1 LRIDGHETLLR
12 MNDDPRLLAL
22 RGEQP
27 SALAVRGDEMANR
40 RSDLD
45 AFKNGAAMLTQA
57 GNRVAAL
64 ALLWSAVAIEP
75 TDLGSHRRLAATLFN
90 GGDVDGAA
98 NEYARYIEFMLPLG
112 DVGRATMEL
121 AYGVKMLG
129 GHRALQEAAEKIA
142 SAIRSLV
149 PAVVE
154 TLTLPVPRLLPKVP
168 FRFCVHDDGNL
179 HWMQLEGGTDEV
191 APNAVRMLDRED
203 SVVETR
209 KCIALAPGQKGHAR
223 VMNGEATGVAWVVLG
238 IPTEMVTALDEA
250 KPSPY
255 RFEAQ
260 VGEEWLSTDLVDT
273 GCRLGRV
280 SATTVAS

>member
-1 LRIDGHETLLR
+1 
-12 MNDDPRLLAL
+12 MNDDLRLLAL

-27 SALAVRGDEMANR
+27 SVPAVLTEEMNR
-40 RSDLD
+40 RNSDLEALKD
-45 AFKNGAAMLTQA
+45 GAAMLTQV

-90 GGDVDGAA
+90 CGDVDGAA

-112 DVGRATMEL
+112 DVGRATTEL
-121 AYGVKMLG
+121 TYGVRMLG
-129 GHRALQEAAEKIA
+129 RHRALHEAAEKIA
-142 SAIRSLV
+142 TAIRALA

-154 TLTLPVPRLLPKVP
+154 TPTLPVPRLLPKVP

-179 HWMQLEGGTDEV
+179 HWMQLEGGTDEL

-209 KCIALAPGQKGHAR
+209 KCITLSPGQKGHAR
-223 VMNGEATGVAWVVLG
+223 VMDGEATGVAWVVLG
-238 IPTEMVTALDEA
+238 IPTEMVTALDGA
-250 KPSPY
+250 NTAPY

-260 VGEEWLSTDLVDT
+260 VGEEWLSTELLDT
-273 GCRLGRV
+273 GCRFGRV
-280 SATTVAS
+280 SAATVAS